1 MALKLPNRRIAL
13 VAVHDIFM
21 AALSFELAVTIRY
34 YTYGAPQDFFFLA
47 HGTIIFSVVC
57 GVVFWAMGLYRG
69 IWHYASVSDL
79 GAIVRAV
86 SLALLLFLP
95 ILFMLNWLEGL
106 PRSAMLINWPLLVG
120 LLAGPRL
127 LYRLIKDGNLS
138 AVLERDDDRRVP
150 VLLVGAGDQAETFI
164 REMARSR
171 LASYRPVG
179 LLDDKPSRQ
188 GRDIRGVRVLGTLG
202 DLPEVLQRL
211 AAKNRT
217 PQRVII
223 TAGRID
229 GDSVRALFEA
239 CEAVGLPLS
248 RAPQV
253 TDFHAG
259 GVEVRPVDMED
270 LLGRPQRVL
279 DHEAMA
285 RLVTDRRVLI
295 TGAGGTIGGEL
306 ARQIAALQPAH
317 ISLVENSEYALYGIE
332 MALRDR
338 HPDLSVSAVIGDVRD
353 RARVDTVFSRE
364 RPELVFHAAALKHV
378 PLVEGNPNE
387 GVLTNALGAKTVADA
402 CQAFSVATMVQI
414 STDKAVNPTNVMGA
428 SKRLAEMYCQG
439 LSLAGGPT
447 RYVTVRFGNV
457 LGSTGS
463 VVLRFQEQIA
473 RGGPVTVTHPE
484 MTRFFM
490 TVREAVEL
498 VLQAAASPQKGE
510 AGKVYVLDMGQSV
523 RIVDLAEQMIRLTGQ
538 TPGRDVDIV
547 FSGLRPGEK
556 LYEELFHDG
565 ENIEPTA
572 LQGIRQAAARTVDLP
587 ALQSDLEALFAKA
600 RARETQAMLNALQ
613 ALVPEFVP
621 DGVRESA
628 AVSQTAA
635 Q

>member
-1 MALKLPNRRIAL
+1 MKLPNRRIAL
-13 VAVHDIFM
+13 VATHDILM
-21 AALSFELAVTIRY
+21 AALSFELAVAIRY
-34 YTYGAPQDFFFLA
+34 YTYGAPQEVFYLA
-47 HGTIIFSVVC
+47 HGTVTFALVC

-69 IWHYASVSDL
+69 IWHYASVADL

-86 SLALLLFLP
+86 SLALLVFLP
-95 ILFMLNWLEGL
+95 ILFVLNRLEGL
-106 PRSAMLINWPLLVG
+106 PRSAILITWPLLVG

-138 AVLERDDDRRVP
+138 AVLEREDDRRVP

-188 GRDIRGVRVLGTLG
+188 GRDIRGVRVLGGLD
-202 DLPEVLQRL
+202 DLEAVLARL
-211 AAKNRT
+211 TARGRA

-223 TAGRID
+223 TSGRLD
-229 GDSVRALFEA
+229 GEAVRALFEA
-239 CEAVGLPLS
+239 CERAGLPLS

-259 GVEVRPVDMED
+259 RVQVRPVDVED

-285 RLVTDRRVLI
+285 RLVRGRRVLI

-306 ARQIAALQPAH
+306 ARQIAALEPAH
-317 ISLVENSEYALYGIE
+317 VSLVENSEFALYTIDT
-332 MALRDR
+332 ALSDR
-338 HPDLSVSAVIGDVRD
+338 HPELSVSAVIGDVRD
-353 RARVDTVFSRE
+353 RARVDTVFARE
-364 RPELVFHAAALKHV
+364 RPDLVFHAAALKHV

-387 GVLTNALGAKTVADA
+387 GVLSNAMGARNVADA
-402 CQAFSVATMVQI
+402 CRSFAVSAMVLI

-439 LSLAGGPT
+439 LSLSGAST
-447 RYVTVRFGNV
+447 RFVTVRFGNV

-463 VVLRFQEQIA
+463 VVLRFQDQIA
-473 RGGPVTVTHPE
+473 RGGPVTVTHPD

-490 TVREAVEL
+490 TVREAVSL

-510 AGKVYVLDMGQSV
+510 AGKVYVLDMGAPV
-523 RIVDLAEQMIRLTGQ
+523 RILDLAEQMIRLAGHV
-538 TPGRDVDIV
+538 PGRDIEIV
-547 FSGLRPGEK
+547 HTGLRPGEK
-556 LYEELFHDG
+556 LYEELFHDS
-565 ENIEPTA
+565 EPIEPTA
-572 LQGIRQAAARTVDLP
+572 LPGIRQAAARTVDL
-587 ALQSDLEALFAKA
+587 EALEKQLDSLFAHA
-600 RARETQAMLNALQ
+600 RARETEAMLAELR
-613 ALVPEFVP
+613 ALVPEYRP
-621 DGVRESA
+621 AGVRESA
-628 AVSQTAA
+628 AVPQTAA